1 MHYFD
6 HCAST
11 PPREEVIQT
20 FAEVMRIHYANPSSI
35 HQAGADAAHLIE
47 RSRGLLAKLF
57 KTKPEEWVFTSGGT
71 ESNNLAIRGVA
82 KQFAGRGRHLITTM
96 VEHASVYETF
106 QQLEQEGFTVTY
118 LPVDERGIVS
128 IEALKAAL
136 IDETIL
142 VSVMHVNN
150 EMGAMQP
157 IAEIGQLLMKRP
169 KTLFHV
175 DAVQSIGKL
184 PTDLAG
190 WGIDLLTGSA
200 HKVRGPKGV
209 GIVYIRSGLA
219 IAPLLTGGEQEHA
232 LRAGTSNTPAIVAAA
247 KAFRMAIE
255 AAENHN
261 KQWSLLRNQLIDR
274 LSQIP
279 ELVLNSSN
287 DSLQSAP
294 HIVHFSY
301 PGMKPEVIVHALEK
315 LGFVVS
321 TKSACSS
328 KDDKPSRVIM
338 AMTGDARRAAS
349 GIRISFG
356 DEHTAKDVDQL
367 ADAIQRVVAELKP
380 MERRI

>member
-1 MHYFD
+1 MLYFD

-20 FAEVMRIHYANPSSI
+20 LAEVMRIHYANPSSI
-35 HQAGADAAHLIE
+35 HQAGADAGQLIE
-47 RSRGLLAKLF
+47 RSRGLIAKLF
-57 KTKPEEWVFTSGGT
+57 HTKPEEWIFTSGGT

-82 KQFAGRGRHLITTM
+82 KQFAGRGKHLITTA

-106 QQLEQEGFTVTY
+106 QQLEREGYSVTY

-128 IEALKAAL
+128 VETLKEALT
-136 IDETIL
+136 EQTIL
-142 VSVMHVNN
+142 VSIMHVNN
-150 EMGAMQP
+150 ETGAIQP
-157 IAEIGQLLMKRP
+157 IAEIGQLLKLYP
-169 KTLFHV
+169 KTRFHV

-184 PTDLAG
+184 PIDVTG
-190 WGIDLLTGSA
+190 WGIDLLSGSA

-209 GIVYIRSGLA
+209 GIVYIRNGLA
-219 IAPLLTGGEQEHA
+219 IAPLLTGGEQESA
-232 LRAGTSNTPAIVAAA
+232 LRAGTSNTPAIVASA
-247 KAFRMAIE
+247 KAFRMAME

-261 KQWSLLRNQLIDR
+261 KQWSQLRNQLIDR
-274 LSQIP
+274 LAPIS
-279 ELVLNSSN
+279 ELVLNSGK
-287 DSLQSAP
+287 DERGSAP

-315 LGFVVS
+315 LGFIVS

-356 DEHTAKDVDQL
+356 DEHTASDVDQL
-367 ADAIQRVVAELKP
+367 ADAIERTVAELKP

>member
-20 FAEVMRIHYANPSSI
+20 LAEVMRIHYANPSSI
-35 HQAGADAAHLIE
+35 HQAGADAGQLIE
-47 RSRGLLAKLF
+47 RSRGLVAKLF

-71 ESNNLAIRGVA
+71 ESNNLAIRGAA
-82 KQFAGRGRHLITTM
+82 KQFAGRGKHLITTM

-106 QQLEQEGFTVTY
+106 QQLEQEGYAVTY
-118 LPVDERGIVS
+118 LPVDELGIVS
-128 IEALKAAL
+128 VESLAAAL
-136 IDETIL
+136 TEETIL
-142 VSVMHVNN
+142 VSIMHVNN
-150 EMGAMQP
+150 ETGAIQP
-157 IAEIGQLLMKRP
+157 IEEIGELLKSRP

-184 PTDLAG
+184 PIDLAG
-190 WGIDLLTGSA
+190 WGIDLLSGSA

-219 IAPLLTGGEQEHA
+219 IAPLFTGGEQERA
-232 LRAGTSNTPAIVAAA
+232 LRAGTSNTPAIVASA

-261 KQWSLLRNQLIDR
+261 KQWTLLRNQLIDR
-274 LSQIP
+274 LAAIP
-279 ELVLNSSN
+279 ELIVNSSK
-287 DSLQSAP
+287 DSLRSAP

-301 PGMKPEVIVHALEK
+301 PGMKPEVIVHALEE
-315 LGFVVS
+315 LGFIVS

-338 AMTGDARRAAS
+338 AMTRDARRAAS
-349 GIRISFG
+349 GIRVSFG
-356 DEHTAKDVDQL
+356 DEHTAEDVDKL
-367 ADAIQRVVAELKP
+367 ADAIARTVVDLKP

>member
-1 MHYFD
+1 MLYFD

-20 FAEVMRIHYANPSSI
+20 LAEVMRIHYANPSSI
-35 HQAGADAAHLIE
+35 HQAGADAGQLIE
-47 RSRGLLAKLF
+47 RSRGLVAKLF
-57 KTKPEEWVFTSGGT
+57 KTKPEEWLFTSGGT

-82 KQFAGRGRHLITTM
+82 KQFASRGKHLITTA

-106 QQLEQEGFTVTY
+106 QQLEREGYSVTY

-128 IEALKAAL
+128 VDMLKAAL
-136 IDETIL
+136 TEQTIL
-142 VSVMHVNN
+142 LSVMHVNN
-150 EMGAMQP
+150 ETGAIQP
-157 IAEIGQLLMKRP
+157 IAEIGQLLKSHP

-184 PTDLAG
+184 PIDIAG
-190 WGIDLLTGSA
+190 WGIDLLSGSA

-219 IAPLLTGGEQEHA
+219 IAPLLTGGEQERA
-232 LRAGTSNTPAIVAAA
+232 LRAGTSNTPAIVASA
-247 KAFRMAIE
+247 KAFRMAME

-261 KQWSLLRNQLIDR
+261 KQWSQLRNRLIDR
-274 LSQIP
+274 LALMP
-279 ELVLNSSN
+279 ELVMNSGKDDNS
-287 DSLQSAP
+287 SAP

-356 DEHTAKDVDQL
+356 DEHTAGDIDQL
-367 ADAIQRVVAELKP
+367 AAAIQRTVAELKP